1 MTNERRLLYVHKLLH
16 EEIKHRQEDLKTMQK
31 EQVAKLN
38 RLLAS
43 LSIEDAFADFCKNQT
58 SDFLAP
64 EPNTCPTSEEIQAL
78 KALNIS
84 ALGFPCIRF
93 ADNGK
98 SAMGMW
104 LAETKDGPR
113 AIAAEFLPWGEDW
126 KLWKL
131 ILNPTTDN
139 LPAQPY
145 ERRYPDPKPKPQEA
159 PPMGGPGGPGG
170 PPPGGPGG
178 PGGPAPGGPGGP
190 GAPGGPGSPGP
201 GGPGGGEDAPPFDPD
216 ARSDVFDLEGDYARL
231 TADITMLTT
240 MAFPDYRGGCDQA
253 NALMERCRKVASPAY
268 IAQRV
273 RREL

>member
-31 EQVAKLN
+31 EQVVKMN
-38 RLLAS
+38 RLLAA

-58 SDFLAP
+58 AGFLAT
-64 EPNTCPTSEEIQAL
+64 EPNTCPTAEEIRTLADMQITAL
-78 KALNIS
+78 A
-84 ALGFPCIRF
+84 FPCIRF

-104 LAETKDGPR
+104 LAETKDGTK
-113 AIAAEFLPWGEDW
+113 AVAAEFLPWGGEW

-139 LPAQPY
+139 LPMKPY
-145 ERRYPDPKPKPQEA
+145 ERKYPDPKPEPRPA
-159 PPMGGPGGPGG
+159 PAVGGPGT

-178 PGGPAPGGPGGP
+178 PGGPAPGGP
-190 GAPGGPGSPGP
+190 APGGP
-201 GGPGGGEDAPPFDPD
+201 GGEDAPPFDPD
-216 ARSDVFDLEGDYARL
+216 ARSDVFDMEGDYQRL
-231 TADITMLTT
+231 NSDITMLTT
-240 MAFPDYRGGCDQA
+240 MAFPDYRRGCDEA
-253 NALMERCRKVASPAY
+253 NALMEQCRKVASPAY

-273 RREL
+273 RRTL